1 MKNPARDD
9 MAPDMGRL
17 ILALPAEGI
26 VLLSW
31 TVSEYDG
38 LSFVK
43 TDDRGDREDATVS
56 LYFPR
61 ENRSPVLELIKALK
75 SEGRPIKILREEH
88 PEESSLKANSPEE
101 P

>member
-1 MKNPARDD
+1 MKKTARED
-9 MAPDMGRL
+9 MAPDMGRF

-38 LSFVK
+38 LGFVK
-43 TDDRGDREDATVS
+43 TEDRGDGEDATVS
-56 LYFPR
+56 LYFSQ

-75 SEGRPIKILREEH
+75 TEGRPIKLLREEP